1 MVQFKC
7 LQRSSMHVARRTAP
21 TRAPRAGRSERPR
34 AGPCCGL
41 PQEALPRPCAAA
53 AARGAGPGL
62 RAQRPVTAPAPS
74 GAVTAPPAASLAL
87 KMADGADRG
96 PAVGAAGGRAPAQA
110 PERAMWCDE
119 RFDFQATFLQCLA
132 KHVPNIYSAEMDPL
146 VEKQEE
152 MVQAAILYPLECYL
166 FGEDPDIFL
175 EKLQQSGTSQLCGK
189 VFKGGETT
197 YSCRDCAVDPTC
209 VLCIDC
215 FQNSIHKNHRYKMHS
230 STGGGFCDCGDTE
243 AWKAGPLCTKHEP
256 GASGSPKENSE
267 CQLNEEIMEHSR
279 RVFPSVIKYIVD
291 MLIWEEEK
299 ELPEELTISREKVDS
314 YYCVL
319 FNDEHH
325 SYDHVIYSLQR
336 ALGCELGE
344 AQLHTTAIDK
354 EGRRAVKAGH
364 YASCQEA
371 KEEIKRH
378 SENVSQ
384 RPLHVE
390 VLHADVMAHQKFA
403 LRLGSWLNKLMS
415 YSSDFRQIFCQIC
428 LKEEAGSEKPCF
440 ISKLMLWDARLHKGA
455 RKVLH
460 ELIFSSFFMEME
472 YKKLFAVEF
481 VKYYKAL
488 QKEYISD
495 DHDRVLSVTALSVQ
509 MFTVPT
515 LARHLIEEQN
525 VITTITET
533 LLEVLPEYL
542 DKNDKFNF
550 QGYSQDKLN
559 RVYSVIYDLRYI
571 LVSKPTVWT
580 DRLRERFLQGF
591 VSFLRI
597 LTCMQGMEEIKR
609 QIGQHIEV
617 DPDWEAA
624 IAIQMQLK
632 NILLMFQEWCA
643 CDEELLLRSYR
654 ECHKAV
660 MRCSTNGRSREKTVF
675 HLCGHTLESRP
686 YRVSADPVSIHL
698 PLSRTLAGLH
708 VRLSKTGAISRL
720 HEFVSPEEFQVE
732 LLVEYP
738 LRCLVLV
745 AQVAAEMWRRNGL
758 SLISQVFYY
767 QDVKCREE
775 MYDKDIIMLQ
785 IGASLMDPNQF
796 LLLILQRYELADAFK
811 KIKPTKDQDLIK
823 QYNVLIEEM
832 LQILIYVVG
841 ERYVPGISNV
851 TKEDVIMREII
862 HLLCIEPMAHSAITK
877 SLPEN
882 ENNETGL
889 ENVIDKVAT
898 FKKPGVSGHGV
909 YELKD
914 ECLKEFNMFF
924 YHYTKTQHSK
934 AEHTQKKR
942 RKQENRDEALP
953 PPPPPDFSPAFSN
966 VVRILSCD
974 VMMHILRTLLQRA
987 VELETHLWTEAM
999 IQMVLHLLSLGLLEE
1014 KQQLQKSPE
1023 EEVTFDFYHKA
1034 TRMGSSALNAVNVL
1048 MLLEKLKRVPQLEA
1062 QKDTVNWILQMFDMV
1077 KRLRE
1082 KSSLATVGATSG
1094 SEATKVDETQST
1106 QDKEKAERKRKAE
1119 AARLHRQKIMAQ
1131 MSALQR
1137 NFIETHKLLYEN
1149 TLEAQGKDDAI
1160 MEEESTSSAID
1171 YSRIALGP
1179 KRGPSVIEKEVL
1191 TCILC
1196 QEEQEVKLESAA
1208 MVLSACVQKSTALTQ
1223 NRSRI
1228 LELSGDT
1235 QDPLFMHPD
1244 LPCGTHTGSCGHVM
1258 HAACWQKYFE
1268 AMQLNFRQ
1276 RLHVEQIFD
1285 LENGEYLCPLCKS
1298 LCNTVI
1304 PIVPLQAQKI
1314 NSEDAEAVA
1323 QILSLARWLEIVMV
1337 RISGYSVKKAKGE
1350 KQSLPPF
1357 TNKGTGNS
1365 ALEFHSIL
1373 SFGVQSSAKYSSSI
1387 KEMLILFATTIYRV
1401 GLKVAPNEADSRI
1414 PMMTWSTCAF
1424 TIQCIENL
1432 LETEGKPLFGSLQNR
1447 QHSGLKALVQ
1457 FAAAQRTT
1465 SPQLLIQKHLIRL
1478 LGVLLPNFKGEDT
1491 PSLLEVDMFHVLV
1504 GAVLSFPSLYWEDAV
1519 DLQPSSVSSAYNH
1532 LYLFHLTTL
1541 AHIMQIVISS
1551 AAESPTAHSSDNSEE
1566 AQSAQSF
1573 CREVCQYTSGCFSQ
1587 DIPGW
1592 LVWDC
1597 VKKGIMPYLRSA
1609 ALFFHYLLGVS
1620 PPEELQQVSEEGQFK
1635 ALCSYL
1641 SLPTNLFLLFHE
1653 YWDTVNPLLQRWC
1666 ADPVVLSCLKG
1677 KSIAIRY
1684 PRKRNH
1690 LIELPEDYSCL
1701 LNQASQFRC
1710 PRSSDDEQKHPVL
1723 CLFCGAMLC
1732 SQNTCCQELVN
1743 GEELGACTSHALQ
1756 CGAGVCMFLKIR
1768 ECKVVLIEGKTRGC
1782 LYPAPYLDEYGETD
1796 PGLKRGNPLHL
1807 CQERY
1812 RKLHL
1817 LWQQHCIIEEIARS
1831 QETNQIFFGFNWQLL

>member
-1 MVQFKC
+1 MWC
-7 LQRSSMHVARRTAP
+7 ISMSKEYEVATVLLVA
-21 TRAPRAGRSERPR
+21 
-34 AGPCCGL
+34 
-41 PQEALPRPCAAA
+41 QEATMT
-53 AARGAGPGL
+53 
-62 RAQRPVTAPAPS
+62 V
-74 GAVTAPPAASLAL
+74 
-87 KMADGADRG
+87 K
-96 PAVGAAGGRAPAQA
+96 
-110 PERAMWCDE
+110 WCDE

-146 VEKQEE
+146 LEKQEE
-152 MVQAAILYPLECYL
+152 MVQAAIFYPLECYL
-166 FGEDPDIFL
+166 FGEDPDSFL
-175 EKLQQSGTSQLCGK
+175 EKLQQSGISQLCGK

-209 VLCIDC
+209 VLCMDC
-215 FQNSIHKNHRYKMHS
+215 FQNSIHRNHRYKMHS

-243 AWKAGPLCTKHEP
+243 AWKDGPVCTKHES

-267 CQLNEEIMEHSR
+267 CQLNEEVMEHSR

-299 ELPEELTISREKVDS
+299 ELPPELTISREKVDS

-415 YSSDFRQIFCQIC
+415 YSR
-428 LKEEAGSEKPCF
+428 
-440 ISKLMLWDARLHKGA
+440 A

-460 ELIFSSFFMEME
+460 ELIFSSFFMEMD
-472 YKKLFAVEF
+472 YKKHFAVEF
-481 VKYYKAL
+481 VKYYKTL

-509 MFTVPT
+509 IFTVPT

-559 RVYSVIYDLRYI
+559 RVYAVIYDLRYI
-571 LVSKPTVWT
+571 LISKPTVWT
-580 DRLRERFLQGF
+580 NRLRERFLEGF

-643 CDEELLLRSYR
+643 CD
-654 ECHKAV
+654 
-660 MRCSTNGRSREKTVF
+660 
-675 HLCGHTLESRP
+675 
-686 YRVSADPVSIHL
+686 
-698 PLSRTLAGLH
+698 
-708 VRLSKTGAISRL
+708 
-720 HEFVSPEEFQVE
+720 EEFQVE

-785 IGASLMDPNQF
+785 IGASLMDPNHF
-796 LLLILQRYELADAFK
+796 LLLLLQRYELADAFR
-811 KIKPTKDQDLIK
+811 KIKLTKDQDLIK
-823 QYNVLIEEM
+823 QCNVLIEEM
-832 LQILIYVVG
+832 LQIIIYVVG
-841 ERYVPGISNV
+841 ERYVPGVSNV

-953 PPPPPDFSPAFSN
+953 PPPPPEFCPAFSN
-966 VVRILSCD
+966 VVRILNCD
-974 VMMHILRTLLQRA
+974 VMMHILRTILQRA
-987 VELETHLWTEAM
+987 VELETHMWTEAM

-1062 QKDTVNWILQMFDMV
+1062 QKDTVIWILQMFDTV
-1077 KRLRE
+1077 KRMRE
-1082 KSSLATVGATSG
+1082 KSSLTTVVAPSG
-1094 SEATKVDETQST
+1094 SETVKGDETQST

-1149 TLEAQGKDDAI
+1149 TLEAQGKEDAI
-1160 MEEESTSSAID
+1160 MEEESMSSAID

-1179 KRGPSVIEKEVL
+1179 KRGPSIAEKEVL

-1235 QDPLFMHPD
+1235 VDPLFMHPD

-1314 NSEDAEAVA
+1314 N
-1323 QILSLARWLEIVMV
+1323 R
-1337 RISGYSVKKAKGE
+1337 
-1350 KQSLPPF
+1350 
-1357 TNKGTGNS
+1357 
-1365 ALEFHSIL
+1365 
-1373 SFGVQSSAKYSSSI
+1373 AKYSSSI

-1401 GLKVAPNEADSRI
+1401 GLKVAPNEADHRI

-1465 SPQLLIQKHLIRL
+1465 SPQILIQKHLIRL
-1478 LGVLLPNFKGEDT
+1478 LGVLLPNFKTEDT
-1491 PSLLEVDMFHVLV
+1491 PSLLEVDMFHILV
-1504 GAVLSFPSLYWEDAV
+1504 GVVLSFPSLYWEDAV
-1519 DLQPSSVSSAYNH
+1519 DLQPSSISSAYNH

-1541 AHIMQIVISS
+1541 AHITQIVISS
-1551 AAESPTAHSSDNSEE
+1551 ATETPTAQSYDNSEE
-1566 AQSAQSF
+1566 ACSAQSF
-1573 CREVCQYTSGCFSQ
+1573 CREVSQYTSGCFSQ

-1597 VKKGIMPYLRSA
+1597 VKKGIMPYLRCA

-1620 PPEELQQVSEEGQFK
+1620 PPEELQQGFEEGQFK

-1641 SLPTNLFLLFHE
+1641 SLPTNLFLLFQE
-1653 YWDTVNPLLQRWC
+1653 YWDTVNPLLQR
-1666 ADPVVLSCLKG
+1666 
-1677 KSIAIRY
+1677 
-1684 PRKRNH
+1684 
-1690 LIELPEDYSCL
+1690 
-1701 LNQASQFRC
+1701 
-1710 PRSSDDEQKHPVL
+1710 
-1723 CLFCGAMLC
+1723 
-1732 SQNTCCQELVN
+1732 
-1743 GEELGACTSHALQ
+1743 
-1756 CGAGVCMFLKIR
+1756 IR

-1796 PGLKRGNPLHL
+1796 PGLKFSDF
-1807 CQERY
+1807 
-1812 RKLHL
+1812 
-1817 LWQQHCIIEEIARS
+1817 EI
-1831 QETNQIFFGFNWQLL
+1831 G

>member
-1 MVQFKC
+1 
-7 LQRSSMHVARRTAP
+7 
-21 TRAPRAGRSERPR
+21 
-34 AGPCCGL
+34 
-41 PQEALPRPCAAA
+41 
-53 AARGAGPGL
+53 
-62 RAQRPVTAPAPS
+62 
-74 GAVTAPPAASLAL
+74 
-87 KMADGADRG
+87 MADGGGGGAG
-96 PAVGAAGGRAPAQA
+96 SGAAAGATGGIPVPPQ
-110 PERAMWCDE
+110 ERAMWWDE
-119 RFDFQATFLQCLA
+119 RVDFQAAFLQQLA
-132 KHVPNIYSAEMDPL
+132 KYVPNIYSAEMDPL
-146 VEKQEE
+146 LEKQEE
-152 MVQAAILYPLECYL
+152 MAQITIFDPLEWYL
-166 FGEDPDIFL
+166 FGEDPDVCL
-175 EKLQQSGTSQLCGK
+175 EKLRQCGASQLCGK

-197 YSCRDCAVDPTC
+197 YSCRDCAIDPTC
-209 VLCIDC
+209 VLCMDC
-215 FQNSIHKNHRYKMHS
+215 FQNSIHKNHRYKMHT

-243 AWKAGPLCTKHEP
+243 AWKTGPLCANHEP
-256 GASGSPKENSE
+256 GAESTTKANSE
-267 CQLNEEIMEHSR
+267 CQLNEELMAQAKKM
-279 RVFPSVIKYIVD
+279 FPSVLKYIVD
-291 MLIWEEEK
+291 MTIWEEEK
-299 ELPEELTISREKVDS
+299 ELPPVLMTSREKTDH

-354 EGRRAVKAGH
+354 EGRRAVKEGP
-364 YASCQEA
+364 YVSCQEA

-428 LKEEAGSEKPCF
+428 LKEEADSEKPCL
-440 ISKLMLWDARLHKGA
+440 ISMLMLWDAKLHKGA
-455 RKVLH
+455 RKILH

-472 YKKLFAVEF
+472 YKKLFAIEF
-481 VKYYKAL
+481 VKYYKLL

-495 DHDRVLSVTALSVQ
+495 DHDRSISVTALSVQ
-509 MFTVPT
+509 IFTVPT
-515 LARHLIEEQN
+515 LARHLIEEQT
-525 VITTITET
+525 VITIITET

-542 DKNDKFNF
+542 DKNEKFNF
-550 QGYSQDKLN
+550 QGYSQDKLG
-559 RVYSVIYDLRYI
+559 RVYAVICDLKYI
-571 LVSKPTVWT
+571 LITKPTVWT
-580 DRLRERFLQGF
+580 DRLRVRFLEGF
-591 VSFLRI
+591 RSFLRI
-597 LTCMQGMEEIKR
+597 LTCMQGMEEIQR

-643 CDEELLLRSYR
+643 CDEDLLLEAYK
-654 ECHKAV
+654 ECHNAV
-660 MRCSTNGRSREKTVF
+660 MRCSTSSRSREKTVLQ
-675 HLCGHTLESRP
+675 LCGHTLESKR
-686 YRVSADPVSIHL
+686 YRVSVDPVSIHL

-708 VRLSKTGAISRL
+708 VRLSKTEAISRL
-720 HEFVSPEEFQVE
+720 QEFVPSEQFQVE

-775 MYDKDIIMLQ
+775 MYDKDILMLQ
-785 IGASLMDPNQF
+785 IGASLMDPNLF
-796 LLLILQRYELADAFK
+796 LLLILQRYELVSAFK
-811 KIKPTKDQDLIK
+811 KIMPTKDQDLTK
-823 QYNVLIEEM
+823 QCNILIEEM
-832 LQILIYVVG
+832 LQVLIYVVG
-841 ERYVPGISNV
+841 ERYVPGVSSV
-851 TKEDVIMREII
+851 TKEEITMREII
-862 HLLCIEPMAHSAITK
+862 HLLCIEPMAHSAIAK

-889 ENVIDKVAT
+889 EKVINKVAI

-914 ECLKEFNMFF
+914 ECMKEFNMFF

-953 PPPPPDFSPAFSN
+953 PPPPPEFSPAFSN
-966 VVRILSCD
+966 VVKILNCD
-974 VMMHILRTLLQRA
+974 IMMYILRTILQRA
-987 VELETHLWTEAM
+987 VQLETHLWTEAM

-1014 KQQLQKSPE
+1014 KQQLEKAPE

-1034 TRMGSSALNAVNVL
+1034 SRMGSSALNALNIL
-1048 MLLEKLKRVPQLEA
+1048 MLLEKLKSVPQLEA
-1062 QKDTVNWILQMFDMV
+1062 QKDMINWILQMFDTV

-1082 KSSLATVGATSG
+1082 KSSLATAATTSG
-1094 SEATKVDETQST
+1094 SETTKGNETQST

-1149 TLEAQGKDDAI
+1149 TQETQGREDSV
-1160 MEEESTSSAID
+1160 MEEESIPLAIESS
-1171 YSRIALGP
+1171 RVALGP
-1179 KRGPSVIEKEVL
+1179 KRGPSVTEKEVL

-1196 QEEQEVKLESAA
+1196 QEEQEVRLESAV

-1223 NRSRI
+1223 HRGKT

-1235 QDPLFMHPD
+1235 LDPLFMDPD
-1244 LPCGTHTGSCGHVM
+1244 LSCGTHTGSCGHVM

-1268 AMQLNFRQ
+1268 AMQLNSRQ

-1304 PIVPLQAQKI
+1304 PIIPLQTQKI

-1323 QILSLARWLEIVMV
+1323 QVLSLARWLEIVMA
-1337 RISGYSVKKAKGE
+1337 RILGYSLKNTKGE
-1350 KQSLPPF
+1350 KQNTPSLISKGMGDF
-1357 TNKGTGNS
+1357 TS
-1365 ALEFHSIL
+1365 EFHSIL
-1373 SFGVQSSAKYSSSI
+1373 SFGVQPSAKYSNSI
-1387 KEMLILFATTIYRV
+1387 KEMLVFFATTVYRV
-1401 GLKVAPNEADSRI
+1401 GLKIAPNEADPRI
-1414 PMMTWSTCAF
+1414 PLMTWSTCAF

-1432 LETEGKPLFGSLQNR
+1432 LEDEGKPLFGSLQNR

-1457 FAAAQRTT
+1457 FAVAQRTT
-1465 SPQLLIQKHLIRL
+1465 SPQSLIQKHLIRL
-1478 LGVLLPNFKGEDT
+1478 LAVLLPNLKMEDT
-1491 PSLLEVDMFHVLV
+1491 PSILDVDMFHILV
-1504 GAVLSFPSLYWEDAV
+1504 GAVLSFPSLYWEDTV

-1532 LYLFHLTTL
+1532 LYLFHLITM
-1541 AHIMQIVISS
+1541 AHITQILLTS
-1551 AAESPTAHSSDNSEE
+1551 ATESPTAQSQDNSEE
-1566 AQSAQSF
+1566 THTAESF
-1573 CREVCQYTSGCFSQ
+1573 CREVCQYTSGCFSH
-1587 DIPGW
+1587 DVPGW
-1592 LVWDC
+1592 HLWDC
-1597 VKKGIMPYLRSA
+1597 VKKGITPYLRCA
-1609 ALFFHYLLGVS
+1609 ALFFHFMLRVS
-1620 PPEELQQVSEEGQFK
+1620 PPEDLLLVSEEGEFK

-1641 SLPTNLFLLFHE
+1641 SLPTNLFLLFEE
-1653 YWDTVNPLLQRWC
+1653 YWGTVSPLLQRWC
-1666 ADPVVLSCLKG
+1666 ADPAVLSFLKG
-1677 KSIAIRY
+1677 KNISVRY
-1684 PRKRNH
+1684 PRKRNN

-1710 PRSSDDEQKHPVL
+1710 PRSFDDERKHPML
-1723 CLFCGAMLC
+1723 CLFCGTMLC

-1743 GEELGACTSHALQ
+1743 GEELGACTSHALH

-1807 CQERY
+1807 CHERY

>member
-1 MVQFKC
+1 
-7 LQRSSMHVARRTAP
+7 
-21 TRAPRAGRSERPR
+21 
-34 AGPCCGL
+34 
-41 PQEALPRPCAAA
+41 
-53 AARGAGPGL
+53 
-62 RAQRPVTAPAPS
+62 
-74 GAVTAPPAASLAL
+74 
-87 KMADGADRG
+87 MADRADRG
-96 PAVGAAGGRAPAQA
+96 PGVGAAGAASGRVPAQ
-110 PERAMWCDE
+110 PQERAMWCDE
-119 RFDFQATFLQCLA
+119 RFNFQATFLQCLA

-146 VEKQEE
+146 LEKQEE

-209 VLCIDC
+209 VLCMDC

-256 GASGSPKENSE
+256 GASGSAKENSE

-299 ELPEELTISREKVDS
+299 ELPPELTIREKVDS

-415 YSSDFRQIFCQIC
+415 YSSDFRQIFCQVC

-440 ISKLMLWDARLHKGA
+440 ISRLMLWDAKLHKGA

-559 RVYSVIYDLRYI
+559 RVYAVIFDLRYV
-571 LVSKPTVWT
+571 LVSKPTLWT
-580 DRLRERFLQGF
+580 DRLRERFLEGF

-643 CDEELLLRSYR
+643 CDEELLLKAYS

-708 VRLSKTGAISRL
+708 VRLSKTGTISRL
-720 HEFVSPEEFQVE
+720 HEFVSPEELQVE

-758 SLISQVFYY
+758 SLISQIFYY

-785 IGASLMDPNQF
+785 VGASLMDPNQF

-811 KIKPTKDQDLIK
+811 KMKPTKDQDLIK

-832 LQILIYVVG
+832 LQIIIYVVG
-841 ERYVPGISNV
+841 ERYVPGVSNV

-889 ENVIDKVAT
+889 ESVIDKVAT

-953 PPPPPDFSPAFSN
+953 PPPPPEFSPAFSN
-966 VVRILSCD
+966 VVRILNCD
-974 VMMHILRTLLQRA
+974 VMMHILRTVLQRA

-1034 TRMGSSALNAVNVL
+1034 TRMGSSALNAVSVL

-1062 QKDTVNWILQMFDMV
+1062 QKDTVNWILQMFDTV

-1082 KSSLATVGATSG
+1082 KCSLTTITAPSS
-1094 SEATKVDETQST
+1094 SEATKGDETQST

-1149 TLEAQGKDDAI
+1149 TLEAQGKEDAI
-1160 MEEESTSSAID
+1160 MEEESMSSAID
-1171 YSRIALGP
+1171 YSKIALGP
-1179 KRGPSVIEKEVL
+1179 KRGPSVAEKEVL

-1228 LELSGDT
+1228 LELSGDML
-1235 QDPLFMHPD
+1235 DPLFMHPD

-1304 PIVPLQAQKI
+1304 PIVPLQTQKI

-1323 QILSLARWLEIVMV
+1323 QILSLARWLEIIIV
-1337 RISGYSVKKAKGE
+1337 RISGYSVKNAKGE
-1350 KQSLPPF
+1350 KQNLPAF
-1357 TNKGTGNS
+1357 ANKGMGNS

-1373 SFGVQSSAKYSSSI
+1373 SFGVQSSVKYSSSI
-1387 KEMLILFATTIYRV
+1387 KEMLILFATTIFRV
-1401 GLKVAPNEADSRI
+1401 GLKVAPNEADYRI

-1465 SPQLLIQKHLIRL
+1465 SPQILIQKHLISL
-1478 LGVLLPNFKGEDT
+1478 LGVLLPNLKVEGI
-1491 PSLLEVDMFHVLV
+1491 PSLLEVDMFHILV
-1504 GAVLSFPSLYWEDAV
+1504 GVVLSFPSLYWEDAV

-1541 AHIMQIVISS
+1541 AHITQIVISS
-1551 AAESPTAHSSDNSEE
+1551 ATGRESPTARSSDNSEE
-1566 AQSAQSF
+1566 ARSAGSF
-1573 CREVCQYTSGCFSQ
+1573 CREVCRYTSGCFSQ

-1597 VKKGIMPYLRSA
+1597 VKKGIMPYLRCA

-1620 PPEELQQVSEEGQFK
+1620 PPEELLQVSEEGQFK

-1641 SLPTNLFLLFHE
+1641 SLPTNLFLLFEE

-1684 PRKRNH
+1684 PRKRNS

-1807 CQERY
+1807 CRERY

>member
-1 MVQFKC
+1 
-7 LQRSSMHVARRTAP
+7 
-21 TRAPRAGRSERPR
+21 
-34 AGPCCGL
+34 
-41 PQEALPRPCAAA
+41 
-53 AARGAGPGL
+53 
-62 RAQRPVTAPAPS
+62 
-74 GAVTAPPAASLAL
+74 
-87 KMADGADRG
+87 MADGADRG
-96 PAVGAAGGRAPAQA
+96 PAAGGRAPAQA
-110 PERAMWCDE
+110 PERTMWCDE
-119 RFDFQATFLQCLA
+119 RFDFQAAFLQCLA

-256 GASGSPKENSE
+256 GASSSPKENSE

-299 ELPEELTISREKVDS
+299 ELPVELTISREKVDS

-580 DRLRERFLQGF
+580 DRLRERFLEGF

-660 MRCSTNGRSREKTVF
+660 MKCSTNGRSREKTVF

-796 LLLILQRYELADAFK
+796 LLLILQRYELVDAFK
-811 KIKPTKDQDLIK
+811 KMKPTKDQDLIK

-909 YELKD
+909 YELKG

-966 VVRILSCD
+966 VVKILNCD

-1048 MLLEKLKRVPQLEA
+1048 MLLEKLKSVPQLEA

-1094 SEATKVDETQST
+1094 SEATKGDEST

-1160 MEEESTSSAID
+1160 MEEESTSSAVD

-1179 KRGPSVIEKEVL
+1179 RRGPSVTEKEVL

-1235 QDPLFMHPD
+1235 LDPLFMHPD

-1268 AMQLNFRQ
+1268 AIQLNFRQ

-1323 QILSLARWLEIVMV
+1323 QILSLARWLEIVTV
-1337 RISGYSVKKAKGE
+1337 RISGYSVKNTKGE

-1357 TNKGTGNS
+1357 TNKGMGNS
-1365 ALEFHSIL
+1365 TLEFHSIL

-1387 KEMLILFATTIYRV
+1387 REMLILFATTIYRV

-1457 FAAAQRTT
+1457 FAAAQRST

-1491 PSLLEVDMFHVLV
+1491 PSLLEVDMFHILV

-1551 AAESPTAHSSDNSEE
+1551 AAESPTVHSSDNSEE
-1566 AQSAQSF
+1566 AQSAQLF

-1597 VKKGIMPYLRSA
+1597 VKKGIMPYLRCA

-1620 PPEELQQVSEEGQFK
+1620 PPEELLQVSEEGQFK

-1653 YWDTVNPLLQRWC
+1653 YRDTVNPLLQRWC

-1701 LNQASQFRC
+1701 LNQASHFRC

-1732 SQNTCCQELVN
+1732 SQNTCCQEMVN

-1817 LWQQHCIIEEIARS
+1817 LWQQHCIVEEIARS

>member
-1 MVQFKC
+1 
-7 LQRSSMHVARRTAP
+7 
-21 TRAPRAGRSERPR
+21 
-34 AGPCCGL
+34 
-41 PQEALPRPCAAA
+41 
-53 AARGAGPGL
+53 
-62 RAQRPVTAPAPS
+62 
-74 GAVTAPPAASLAL
+74 
-87 KMADGADRG
+87 MADGADRG
-96 PAVGAAGGRAPAQA
+96 PAAGGRAPAQA

-119 RFDFQATFLQCLA
+119 RFDFQAAFLQCLA

-256 GASGSPKENSE
+256 GASSSPKENSE

-299 ELPEELTISREKVDS
+299 ELPVELTISREKVDS

-580 DRLRERFLQGF
+580 DRLRERFLEGF

-796 LLLILQRYELADAFK
+796 LLLILQRYELVDAFK
-811 KIKPTKDQDLIK
+811 KMKPTKDQDLIK

-862 HLLCIEPMAHSAITK
+862 HLLCIEPMAHSVITK

-909 YELKD
+909 YELKG

-966 VVRILSCD
+966 VVKILNCD

-1048 MLLEKLKRVPQLEA
+1048 MLLEKLKSVPQLEA

-1094 SEATKVDETQST
+1094 SEATKGDEST

-1160 MEEESTSSAID
+1160 MEEESTSSAVD

-1179 KRGPSVIEKEVL
+1179 RRGPSVTEKEVL

-1235 QDPLFMHPD
+1235 LDPLFMHPD

-1268 AMQLNFRQ
+1268 AIQLNFRQ

-1323 QILSLARWLEIVMV
+1323 QILSLARWLEIVTV
-1337 RISGYSVKKAKGE
+1337 RISGYSVKNTKGE

-1357 TNKGTGNS
+1357 TNKGMGNS
-1365 ALEFHSIL
+1365 TLEFHSIL

-1387 KEMLILFATTIYRV
+1387 REMLILFATTIYRV

-1457 FAAAQRTT
+1457 FAAAQRST

-1491 PSLLEVDMFHVLV
+1491 PSLLEVDMFHILV

-1551 AAESPTAHSSDNSEE
+1551 AAESPTVHSSDNSEE
-1566 AQSAQSF
+1566 AQSAQLF

-1597 VKKGIMPYLRSA
+1597 VKKGIMPYLRCA

-1620 PPEELQQVSEEGQFK
+1620 PPEELLQVSEEGQFK

-1653 YWDTVNPLLQRWC
+1653 YRDTVNPLLQRWC

-1701 LNQASQFRC
+1701 LNQASHFRC

-1732 SQNTCCQELVN
+1732 SQNTCCQEMVN

-1817 LWQQHCIIEEIARS
+1817 LWQQHCIVEEIARS

>member
-1 MVQFKC
+1 M
-7 LQRSSMHVARRTAP
+7 
-21 TRAPRAGRSERPR
+21 
-34 AGPCCGL
+34 
-41 PQEALPRPCAAA
+41 
-53 AARGAGPGL
+53 
-62 RAQRPVTAPAPS
+62 
-74 GAVTAPPAASLAL
+74 
-87 KMADGADRG
+87 ADRG
-96 PAVGAAGGRAPAQA
+96 TEGPGAGAAGGWVPVQSQ
-110 PERAMWCDE
+110 ERAMWCDE
-119 RFDFQATFLQCLA
+119 RFNFQATFLQCLA

-166 FGEDPDIFL
+166 FGEDPDVFL

-209 VLCIDC
+209 VLCMDC

-256 GASGSPKENSE
+256 GASGSAKENSG
-267 CQLNEEIMEHSR
+267 CQLKEEIMEHSR

-291 MLIWEEEK
+291 MLVWEEEK
-299 ELPEELTISREKVDS
+299 ELPPELVISREKVDS

-364 YASCQEA
+364 YASCQEV

-440 ISKLMLWDARLHKGA
+440 ISKLMLWDAKLHKGA

-559 RVYSVIYDLRYI
+559 RVYAVIYDLRYV
-571 LVSKPTVWT
+571 LVSKPTLWT
-580 DRLRERFLQGF
+580 DRLRVRFLEGF

-643 CDEELLLRSYR
+643 CDEELLLKAYS

-660 MRCSTNGRSREKTVF
+660 IRCSTNGRSREKTVF

-708 VRLSKTGAISRL
+708 VRLSKTGTISRL

-745 AQVAAEMWRRNGL
+745 AQVVAEMWRRNGL

-796 LLLILQRYELADAFK
+796 LLLILQRYELAEAFK
-811 KIKPTKDQDLIK
+811 KLKPTKDQDLIK

-841 ERYVPGISNV
+841 ERYVPGVSNV

-882 ENNETGL
+882 ENYETGL

-966 VVRILSCD
+966 VVRILNCD
-974 VMMHILRTLLQRA
+974 VMMHILRTILQRA

-1034 TRMGSSALNAVNVL
+1034 TRMGSSALNAVSVL
-1048 MLLEKLKRVPQLEA
+1048 TLLEKLKRVPQLEA
-1062 QKDTVNWILQMFDMV
+1062 QKDTVSWILQMFDTV

-1082 KSSLATVGATSG
+1082 KSSLTTVAATSG
-1094 SEATKVDETQST
+1094 SEATKVDEST

-1149 TLEAQGKDDAI
+1149 TLEAQGKEDAV
-1160 MEEESTSSAID
+1160 MEEESISSAID
-1171 YSRIALGP
+1171 YSRISLGP
-1179 KRGPSVIEKEVL
+1179 KRGPSVAEKEVL

-1228 LELSGDT
+1228 LEHSGDT
-1235 QDPLFMHPD
+1235 LDPLFMHPD
-1244 LPCGTHTGSCGHVM
+1244 LPCGTHAGSCGHVM

-1323 QILSLARWLEIVMV
+1323 QILSLARWLEIIIA
-1337 RISGYSVKKAKGE
+1337 RISGYSVKNAKGE
-1350 KQSLPPF
+1350 KQNLPAF
-1357 TNKGTGNS
+1357 TNKGMGNS
-1365 ALEFHSIL
+1365 ALEFNSIL
-1373 SFGVQSSAKYSSSI
+1373 SFGVQSSAKYSNSI
-1387 KEMLILFATTIYRV
+1387 KEMLILFATTVYRV
-1401 GLKVAPNEADSRI
+1401 GLKVAPNEADYRI

-1424 TIQCIENL
+1424 TVQCIENL
-1432 LETEGKPLFGSLQNR
+1432 LEAEGKPLFGSLQNR

-1465 SPQLLIQKHLIRL
+1465 SPQVLIQQHLIRL
-1478 LGVLLPNFKGEDT
+1478 LGVLLPNFKVEDT
-1491 PSLLEVDMFHVLV
+1491 PSLLEVDMFHILV
-1504 GAVLSFPSLYWEDAV
+1504 GVVLSFPSLYWEDAV
-1519 DLQPSSVSSAYNH
+1519 DLQPSSISSAYNH

-1541 AHIMQIVISS
+1541 AHITQIVVSS
-1551 AAESPTAHSSDNSEE
+1551 ATESPSAQSYENSEE
-1566 AQSAQSF
+1566 AHSAQAF

-1597 VKKGIMPYLRSA
+1597 VKKGIMPYLRCA
-1609 ALFFHYLLGVS
+1609 ALFFHYMLGVS
-1620 PPEELQQVSEEGQFK
+1620 PPEDLLQVSEEGQFK

-1641 SLPTNLFLLFHE
+1641 SLPTNLFLLFQE
-1653 YWDTVNPLLQRWC
+1653 YRDTVNPLLQRWC
-1666 ADPVVLSCLKG
+1666 ADPMVLSCLKG
-1677 KSIAIRY
+1677 KSIAVRY
-1684 PRKRNH
+1684 PRKRNS

-1807 CQERY
+1807 CRERY

>member
-1 MVQFKC
+1 M
-7 LQRSSMHVARRTAP
+7 
-21 TRAPRAGRSERPR
+21 
-34 AGPCCGL
+34 
-41 PQEALPRPCAAA
+41 
-53 AARGAGPGL
+53 
-62 RAQRPVTAPAPS
+62 
-74 GAVTAPPAASLAL
+74 
-87 KMADGADRG
+87 
-96 PAVGAAGGRAPAQA
+96 
-110 PERAMWCDE
+110 
-119 RFDFQATFLQCLA
+119 FLECLA

-146 VEKQEE
+146 LEKQEE

-256 GASGSPKENSE
+256 GAS
-267 CQLNEEIMEHSR
+267 EIMEHSR

-299 ELPEELTISREKVDS
+299 ELPLEEKVDS

-415 YSSDFRQIFCQIC
+415 YSSDFRQIFCQVC

-440 ISKLMLWDARLHKGA
+440 ISKLMLWDAKLHKGA

-559 RVYSVIYDLRYI
+559 RVYAVIYDLRYV

-580 DRLRERFLQGF
+580 DRLRERFLEGF

-708 VRLSKTGAISRL
+708 VRLSKTG
-720 HEFVSPEEFQVE
+720 EEFQVE

-811 KIKPTKDQDLIK
+811 KIKPTKDQ

-934 AEHTQKKR
+934 VSSVRFTLK
-942 RKQENRDEALP
+942 ALP

-966 VVRILSCD
+966 VVRILNCD

-999 IQMVLHLLSLGLLEE
+999 IQMVWLALALFYFSLCKG
-1014 KQQLQKSPE
+1014 
-1023 EEVTFDFYHKA
+1023 
-1034 TRMGSSALNAVNVL
+1034 MGSSALNAVNVL

-1062 QKDTVNWILQMFDMV
+1062 QKDTVNWILQ
-1077 KRLRE
+1077 LPE
-1082 KSSLATVGATSG
+1082 ISLFSYC
-1094 SEATKVDETQST
+1094 KTQST

-1137 NFIETHKLLYEN
+1137 NFIETHKLLIQMVILY
-1149 TLEAQGKDDAI
+1149 LCHFWSYSI
-1160 MEEESTSSAID
+1160 SSAVD
-1171 YSRIALGP
+1171 YSRIVLGP

-1223 NRSRI
+1223 DRSRI
-1228 LELSGDT
+1228 LELSG
-1235 QDPLFMHPD
+1235 DPLFMHPD

-1304 PIVPLQAQKI
+1304 PIIPLQAQKI
-1314 NSEDAEAVA
+1314 NSF
-1323 QILSLARWLEIVMV
+1323 Q
-1337 RISGYSVKKAKGE
+1337 
-1350 KQSLPPF
+1350 QQ
-1357 TNKGTGNS
+1357 GNRE
-1365 ALEFHSIL
+1365 LT
-1373 SFGVQSSAKYSSSI
+1373 KYSSSI

-1424 TIQCIENL
+1424 TIQCI
-1432 LETEGKPLFGSLQNR
+1432 GK
-1447 QHSGLKALVQ
+1447 
-1457 FAAAQRTT
+1457 
-1465 SPQLLIQKHLIRL
+1465 
-1478 LGVLLPNFKGEDT
+1478 
-1491 PSLLEVDMFHVLV
+1491 V

-1541 AHIMQIVISS
+1541 AHIVQIVISS
-1551 AAESPTAHSSDNSEE
+1551 ATGRCVFMLQFLNIL
-1566 AQSAQSF
+1566 AQF
-1573 CREVCQYTSGCFSQ
+1573 LKNNVLTPL

-1597 VKKGIMPYLRSA
+1597 VKTGIMPYLRCA

-1620 PPEELQQVSEEGQFK
+1620 PPEELLQVSEEGQFK

-1653 YWDTVNPLLQRWC
+1653 YWDTLFILLI
-1666 ADPVVLSCLKG
+1666 ALIFIILIIVLFHLP
-1677 KSIAIRY
+1677 RY
-1684 PRKRNH
+1684 PRKRNR
-1690 LIELPEDYSCL
+1690 LIDLPEDYSCL
-1701 LNQASQFRC
+1701 LNQASQFKC

-1756 CGAGVCMFLKIR
+1756 CGAGVCVFLKIR

-1807 CQERY
+1807 CWERY

>member
-1 MVQFKC
+1 MLFSLC
-7 LQRSSMHVARRTAP
+7 LFLHLYFSIGVLLLQ
-21 TRAPRAGRSERPR
+21 
-34 AGPCCGL
+34 
-41 PQEALPRPCAAA
+41 
-53 AARGAGPGL
+53 
-62 RAQRPVTAPAPS
+62 
-74 GAVTAPPAASLAL
+74 
-87 KMADGADRG
+87 
-96 PAVGAAGGRAPAQA
+96 
-110 PERAMWCDE
+110 WCDE
-119 RFDFQATFLQCLA
+119 RLNFQATFLQCLA

-146 VEKQEE
+146 LEKQEE

-166 FGEDPDIFL
+166 FGEDPGIFL

-189 VFKGGETT
+189 VFKGGEAT

-209 VLCIDC
+209 VLCMDC

-256 GASGSPKENSE
+256 GAS
-267 CQLNEEIMEHSR
+267 EIMENSR

-299 ELPEELTISREKVDS
+299 ELPPELTTREKIDS

-336 ALGCELGE
+336 ALGCERSE

-371 KEEIKRH
+371 KQKIKRH
-378 SENVSQ
+378 SENISQ

-390 VLHADVMAHQKFA
+390 VLHADVTAHQKFA

-428 LKEEAGSEKPCF
+428 LREEAGSEKPCF
-440 ISKLMLWDARLHKGA
+440 ISKLMLWDAKLHKGA

-488 QKEYISD
+488 QKEYIND

-515 LARHLIEEQN
+515 LARHLIEEQS
-525 VITTITET
+525 VITTIAET

-542 DKNDKFNF
+542 DKNGKFNF
-550 QGYSQDKLN
+550 QDYSQDKMN
-559 RVYSVIYDLRYI
+559 RVYAIIYDLRYV
-571 LVSKPTVWT
+571 LVSKPTLWT
-580 DRLRERFLQGF
+580 DRLRERFLDGF

-597 LTCMQGMEEIKR
+597 LACMQGMEEIKR
-609 QIGQHIEV
+609 EIGQHVEV

-643 CDEELLLRSYR
+643 CDEELLLRAYK

-720 HEFVSPEEFQVE
+720 HEFVSP
-732 LLVEYP
+732 LLVDYP
-738 LRCLVLV
+738 LRCLVLI

-796 LLLILQRYELADAFK
+796 LLLVLQRYELADAFK
-811 KIKPTKDQDLIK
+811 KIKPTKNQDLIK
-823 QYNVLIEEM
+823 QCNVLIEEM

-841 ERYVPGISNV
+841 ERYVPGVSNV
-851 TKEDVIMREII
+851 TKEDLIMREII

-889 ENVIDKVAT
+889 ESVIDKVAT

-934 AEHTQKKR
+934 VSTVRFTLK
-942 RKQENRDEALP
+942 ALP

-966 VVRILSCD
+966 VVRILNCD
-974 VMMHILRTLLQRA
+974 VMMHILRTILQRA
-987 VELETHLWTEAM
+987 VELEIHLWTEAM
-999 IQMVLHLLSLGLLEE
+999 IQMVWLTLCCQLKNLMPVVRMHEGGQNALIFWCSLL
-1014 KQQLQKSPE
+1014 P
-1023 EEVTFDFYHKA
+1023 DFFVVFYCK
-1034 TRMGSSALNAVNVL
+1034 
-1048 MLLEKLKRVPQLEA
+1048 
-1062 QKDTVNWILQMFDMV
+1062 
-1077 KRLRE
+1077 
-1082 KSSLATVGATSG
+1082 
-1094 SEATKVDETQST
+1094 TQSS

-1131 MSALQR
+1131 MSALQK

-1149 TLEAQGKDDAI
+1149 TLEAQGKEDAI
-1160 MEEESTSSAID
+1160 MEEESMSSAID

-1179 KRGPSVIEKEVL
+1179 KRGPSVAEKEVL

-1228 LELSGDT
+1228 IELSG
-1235 QDPLFMHPD
+1235 DPLFMHPD

-1304 PIVPLQAQKI
+1304 PIVPLQPPTNTQSTENQHI
-1314 NSEDAEAVA
+1314 PCTVTMQDSSFS
-1323 QILSLARWLEIVMV
+1323 SLASATFNPH
-1337 RISGYSVKKAKGE
+1337 ISV
-1350 KQSLPPF
+1350 
-1357 TNKGTGNS
+1357 
-1365 ALEFHSIL
+1365 
-1373 SFGVQSSAKYSSSI
+1373 KYSSSI

-1401 GLKVAPNEADSRI
+1401 GLKVAPNEADHRI

-1424 TIQCIENL
+1424 TIQCIEKNTYQMHNCYL
-1432 LETEGKPLFGSLQNR
+1432 YF
-1447 QHSGLKALVQ
+1447 V
-1457 FAAAQRTT
+1457 
-1465 SPQLLIQKHLIRL
+1465 
-1478 LGVLLPNFKGEDT
+1478 VLLPNFKAEDT

-1504 GAVLSFPSLYWEDAV
+1504 GVVLSFPSLYWEDAV
-1519 DLQPSSVSSAYNH
+1519 DLQPSSISSAYNH

-1541 AHIMQIVISS
+1541 AHITQIVISS
-1551 AAESPTAHSSDNSEE
+1551 ATGRGVEVMTAPLL
-1566 AQSAQSF
+1566 AVFKA
-1573 CREVCQYTSGCFSQ
+1573 GL
-1587 DIPGW
+1587 DIDVPGW

-1620 PPEELQQVSEEGQFK
+1620 PPEELLQVSEEGQFK

-1641 SLPTNLFLLFHE
+1641 SLPTNLFLLCQE
-1653 YWDTVNPLLQRWC
+1653 YWDTVNPLLQR
-1666 ADPVVLSCLKG
+1666 
-1677 KSIAIRY
+1677 Y
-1684 PRKRNH
+1684 PRKRNS

-1710 PRSSDDEQKHPVL
+1710 PRSYDDEQKHPVL

-1732 SQNTCCQELVN
+1732 SQNTCCQELVD

-1807 CQERY
+1807 CWERY

>member
-1 MVQFKC
+1 
-7 LQRSSMHVARRTAP
+7 MHFSWCTELHIV
-21 TRAPRAGRSERPR
+21 EM
-34 AGPCCGL
+34 
-41 PQEALPRPCAAA
+41 END
-53 AARGAGPGL
+53 PGF
-62 RAQRPVTAPAPS
+62 RV
-74 GAVTAPPAASLAL
+74 
-87 KMADGADRG
+87 
-96 PAVGAAGGRAPAQA
+96 
-110 PERAMWCDE
+110 
-119 RFDFQATFLQCLA
+119 DFQAAFLQQLA
-132 KHVPNIYSAEMDPL
+132 MYVPNIYSAEMDPL
-146 VEKQEE
+146 LEKQEE
-152 MVQAAILYPLECYL
+152 MAQKQIFDPLEWYL
-166 FGEDPDIFL
+166 FREDPDVCL
-175 EKLQQSGTSQLCGK
+175 EKLRKCGVSQLCGK
-189 VFKGGETT
+189 VFKSGETT
-197 YSCRDCAVDPTC
+197 YSCRDCAIDPTC
-209 VLCIDC
+209 VLCMDC
-215 FQNSIHKNHRYKMHS
+215 FQNSIHKNHRYKMHT

-243 AWKAGPLCTKHEP
+243 AWKTGPLCTNHDP
-256 GASGSPKENSE
+256 GANSE
-267 CQLNEEIMEHSR
+267 CQLNEELMAQAKKM
-279 RVFPSVIKYIVD
+279 FPSVLKYIVD
-291 MLIWEEEK
+291 MTIWEEEK
-299 ELPEELTISREKVDS
+299 ELPPVLMTREKTDH

-354 EGRRAVKAGH
+354 EGRRAVKEGS
-364 YASCQEA
+364 YVSCQEA

-428 LKEEAGSEKPCF
+428 LKEEADSEKPCL
-440 ISKLMLWDARLHKGA
+440 ISMLMLWDAKFHKGA
-455 RKVLH
+455 RKILH

-472 YKKLFAVEF
+472 YKKLFAIEF
-481 VKYYKAL
+481 VKYYKTL

-495 DHDRVLSVTALSVQ
+495 DHERSISVTALSVQ

-525 VITTITET
+525 VITVITET

-550 QGYSQDKLN
+550 QGYSQDKLS
-559 RVYSVIYDLRYI
+559 RVYAVIYDLKYI
-571 LVSKPTVWT
+571 LITKPTVWT
-580 DRLRERFLQGF
+580 DRLRVQFLEGF
-591 VSFLRI
+591 RSFLRI
-597 LTCMQGMEEIKR
+597 LTCMQGMEEIQR

-624 IAIQMQLK
+624 ITIQMQLK

-643 CDEELLLRSYR
+643 CDEDLLLEAYK
-654 ECHKAV
+654 ECHTAV
-660 MRCSTNGRSREKTVF
+660 MRCSTSSHSREKTVLQ
-675 HLCGHTLESRP
+675 LCGHTLESKR
-686 YRVSADPVSIHL
+686 YRVSVDPVSIHL
-698 PLSRTLAGLH
+698 PLSRMLAGLH

-720 HEFVSPEEFQVE
+720 QEFEQFQVE

-785 IGASLMDPNQF
+785 IGASFMDPNLF
-796 LLLILQRYELADAFK
+796 LLLILQRYELVNAFK
-811 KIKPTKDQDLIK
+811 KIMPTKDQDLTK
-823 QYNVLIEEM
+823 QCNILIEEM
-832 LQILIYVVG
+832 LQVLIYVVG
-841 ERYVPGISNV
+841 ERYVPGVSSV
-851 TKEDVIMREII
+851 TKEEITMREII
-862 HLLCIEPMAHSAITK
+862 HLLCIDPMAHSAIAK

-889 ENVIDKVAT
+889 EKVINKVAV

-914 ECLKEFNMFF
+914 ECMKEFNMFF

-934 AEHTQKKR
+934 AEHRQKKR

-953 PPPPPDFSPAFSN
+953 PPSPPEFSPAFSN
-966 VVRILSCD
+966 VVKVLNCD
-974 VMMHILRTLLQRA
+974 IMMYILRTILQRA
-987 VELETHLWTEAM
+987 VQLETHLWTEAM

-1014 KQQLQKSPE
+1014 KQQLEKAPE

-1034 TRMGSSALNAVNVL
+1034 SRMGSSALNALNIL
-1048 MLLEKLKRVPQLEA
+1048 MLLEKLKSVPQLEA
-1062 QKDTVNWILQMFDMV
+1062 QKDMINWILQMFDTV

-1082 KSSLATVGATSG
+1082 KSSLTP
-1094 SEATKVDETQST
+1094 ST

-1137 NFIETHKLLYEN
+1137 NFIETHKLLYEH
-1149 TLEAQGKDDAI
+1149 TQETQGREDSV
-1160 MEEESTSSAID
+1160 MEEESIPLAID
-1171 YSRIALGP
+1171 SSRIALGP
-1179 KRGPSVIEKEVL
+1179 KRGPSITEKEVL

-1196 QEEQEVKLESAA
+1196 QEEQEVRQESAA

-1223 NRSRI
+1223 HRGKT

-1235 QDPLFMHPD
+1235 LDPLFMDPD
-1244 LPCGTHTGSCGHVM
+1244 LSCGTHTGSCGHVM

-1268 AMQLNFRQ
+1268 AMQLNSRQ

-1304 PIVPLQAQKI
+1304 PIIPLQTQKI
-1314 NSEDAEAVA
+1314 NSEDSEAVA
-1323 QILSLARWLEIVMV
+1323 QILTLARWLEIVMA
-1337 RISGYSVKKAKGE
+1337 RISGYIANTV
-1350 KQSLPPF
+1350 
-1357 TNKGTGNS
+1357 T
-1365 ALEFHSIL
+1365 
-1373 SFGVQSSAKYSSSI
+1373 SSSTEVVLAFLHRAKYSNSI
-1387 KEMLILFATTIYRV
+1387 KEMLVLFATTVYRV
-1401 GLKVAPNEADSRI
+1401 GLKVAPNEADPRI

-1432 LETEGKPLFGSLQNR
+1432 LEDEGKPLFGSLQNR

-1465 SPQLLIQKHLIRL
+1465 SPQNLIQKHLVRL
-1478 LGVLLPNFKGEDT
+1478 LAVLLPNLKMEDT
-1491 PSLLEVDMFHVLV
+1491 PCILDVDMFHILV
-1504 GAVLSFPSLYWEDAV
+1504 GAVLSFTSLYWEDAV
-1519 DLQPSSVSSAYNH
+1519 DLQPSSISSAYNH
-1532 LYLFHLTTL
+1532 LYLFHLVTM
-1541 AHIMQIVISS
+1541 AHITQILLTS
-1551 AAESPTAHSSDNSEE
+1551 AT
-1566 AQSAQSF
+1566 
-1573 CREVCQYTSGCFSQ
+1573 G
-1587 DIPGW
+1587 
-1592 LVWDC
+1592 
-1597 VKKGIMPYLRSA
+1597 KGISTFRFFQAFYPKGITPYLRCA
-1609 ALFFHYLLGVS
+1609 ALFFHYMLRVS
-1620 PPEELQQVSEEGQFK
+1620 PPEDLLLGKQK
-1635 ALCSYL
+1635 RALCSYL
-1641 SLPTNLFLLFHE
+1641 SLPTNLFLLFEE
-1653 YWDTVNPLLQRWC
+1653 YWGTVSPLLQRY
-1666 ADPVVLSCLKG
+1666 LMEMG
-1677 KSIAIRY
+1677 EY
-1684 PRKRNH
+1684 PRKRNN

-1710 PRSSDDEQKHPVL
+1710 PRSFDDERKHPVL
-1723 CLFCGAMLC
+1723 CLFCGTMLC

-1807 CQERY
+1807 CHERY

-1831 QETNQIFFGFNWQLL
+1831 QETSQIIFGFNWQLL

>member
-1 MVQFKC
+1 IP
-7 LQRSSMHVARRTAP
+7 LP
-21 TRAPRAGRSERPR
+21 TVP
-34 AGPCCGL
+34 
-41 PQEALPRPCAAA
+41 
-53 AARGAGPGL
+53 
-62 RAQRPVTAPAPS
+62 
-74 GAVTAPPAASLAL
+74 
-87 KMADGADRG
+87 
-96 PAVGAAGGRAPAQA
+96 
-110 PERAMWCDE
+110 WWDE
-119 RFDFQATFLQCLA
+119 RVDFQAAFLQQLA
-132 KHVPNIYSAEMDPL
+132 KYVPNIYSAEMDPL
-146 VEKQEE
+146 LEKQEE
-152 MVQAAILYPLECYL
+152 MAQKQIFDPLEWYL
-166 FGEDPDIFL
+166 FREDPDVCL
-175 EKLQQSGTSQLCGK
+175 EKLRQCGVSQLCGK
-189 VFKGGETT
+189 VFKSGETT
-197 YSCRDCAVDPTC
+197 YSCRDCAIDPTC
-209 VLCIDC
+209 VLCMDC
-215 FQNSIHKNHRYKMHS
+215 FQNSIHKNHRYKMHT

-243 AWKAGPLCTKHEP
+243 AWKTGPLCTNHDS
-256 GASGSPKENSE
+256 GAASATKNSE
-267 CQLNEEIMEHSR
+267 CQLNEELMAQAKKM
-279 RVFPSVIKYIVD
+279 FPSVLKYIVD
-291 MLIWEEEK
+291 MTIWEEEK
-299 ELPEELTISREKVDS
+299 ELPPVLMTREKTDH

-354 EGRRAVKAGH
+354 ENFWAFSR
-364 YASCQEA
+364 SNF
-371 KEEIKRH
+371 IFLFL
-378 SENVSQ
+378 
-384 RPLHVE
+384 P
-390 VLHADVMAHQKFA
+390 DF
-403 LRLGSWLNKLMS
+403 
-415 YSSDFRQIFCQIC
+415 YSSKHIIYFVPIFCQIC
-428 LKEEAGSEKPCF
+428 LKEEADSEKPCL
-440 ISKLMLWDARLHKGA
+440 ISMLMLWDAKLHKGA
-455 RKVLH
+455 RKILH

-472 YKKLFAVEF
+472 YKKLFAIEF
-481 VKYYKAL
+481 VKYYKTL

-495 DHDRVLSVTALSVQ
+495 DHERNISVTALSVQ

-525 VITTITET
+525 VITVITET

-550 QGYSQDKLN
+550 QGYSQDKLD
-559 RVYSVIYDLRYI
+559 RVYAVICDLKYI
-571 LVSKPTVWT
+571 LITKPTVWT
-580 DRLRERFLQGF
+580 DRLRVRFLEGF
-591 VSFLRI
+591 RSFLRI
-597 LTCMQGMEEIKR
+597 LTCMQGMEEIQR

-624 IAIQMQLK
+624 ITIQMQLK

-643 CDEELLLRSYR
+643 CDEDLLLEAYK
-654 ECHKAV
+654 ECHTAV
-660 MRCSTNGRSREKTVF
+660 MRCSTSSHSREKIVLQ
-675 HLCGHTLESRP
+675 LCGHTLESKR
-686 YRVSADPVSIHL
+686 YRVSVDPVSIHL
-698 PLSRTLAGLH
+698 PLSRMLADFYYIKSIDL
-708 VRLSKTGAISRL
+708 
-720 HEFVSPEEFQVE
+720 E

-785 IGASLMDPNQF
+785 IGASFMDPNLF
-796 LLLILQRYELADAFK
+796 LLLILQRYELVNAFK
-811 KIKPTKDQDLIK
+811 KIMPTKDQDLTK
-823 QYNVLIEEM
+823 QCNILIEEM
-832 LQILIYVVG
+832 LQVLIYVVG
-841 ERYVPGISNV
+841 ERYVPGVSSV
-851 TKEDVIMREII
+851 TKEEITMREII
-862 HLLCIEPMAHSAITK
+862 HLLCIDPMAHSAIAK

-889 ENVIDKVAT
+889 EKVINKVAV

-914 ECLKEFNMFF
+914 ECMKEFNMFF

-934 AEHTQKKR
+934 AEHRQKKR

-953 PPPPPDFSPAFSN
+953 PPPPPEFSPVFSN
-966 VVRILSCD
+966 VVKVLNCD
-974 VMMHILRTLLQRA
+974 IMMYILRTILQRA
-987 VELETHLWTEAM
+987 VQLETHLWTEAM

-1014 KQQLQKSPE
+1014 KQQLEKAPE

-1034 TRMGSSALNAVNVL
+1034 SRMGSSALNALNIL
-1048 MLLEKLKRVPQLEA
+1048 MLLEKLKSVPQLEA
-1062 QKDTVNWILQMFDMV
+1062 QKDMINWILQMFDTV

-1082 KSSLATVGATSG
+1082 KSSLATAATTSG
-1094 SEATKVDETQST
+1094 SETTKGDETPST

-1137 NFIETHKLLYEN
+1137 NFIETHKLLYEH
-1149 TLEAQGKDDAI
+1149 TQETQGREDSV
-1160 MEEESTSSAID
+1160 MEEESIPLAID
-1171 YSRIALGP
+1171 SSRIALGP
-1179 KRGPSVIEKEVL
+1179 KRGPSITEKEVL

-1196 QEEQEVKLESAA
+1196 QEEQEVRLESAA

-1223 NRSRI
+1223 HRGKT

-1235 QDPLFMHPD
+1235 LDPLFMDPD
-1244 LPCGTHTGSCGHVM
+1244 LSCGTHTGSCGHVM

-1268 AMQLNFRQ
+1268 AMQLNSRQ

-1304 PIVPLQAQKI
+1304 PIIPLQTQKI
-1314 NSEDAEAVA
+1314 NSEDSEAVA
-1323 QILSLARWLEIVMV
+1323 QILTLARWLEIVMA
-1337 RISGYSVKKAKGE
+1337 RISGYSAKNTKGE
-1350 KQSLPPF
+1350 TQNAPSLI
-1357 TNKGTGNS
+1357 NKGMGDFTS
-1365 ALEFHSIL
+1365 EFHSIL
-1373 SFGVQSSAKYSSSI
+1373 SFGVQPSAKYSNSI
-1387 KEMLILFATTIYRV
+1387 KEMLVLFATTVYRV
-1401 GLKVAPNEADSRI
+1401 GLKVAPNEADPRI

-1432 LETEGKPLFGSLQNR
+1432 LEDEGKPLFGSLQNR

-1465 SPQLLIQKHLIRL
+1465 SPQSLIQKHLVRL
-1478 LGVLLPNFKGEDT
+1478 LAVLLPNLKMEDT
-1491 PSLLEVDMFHVLV
+1491 PSILDVDMFHILV
-1504 GAVLSFPSLYWEDAV
+1504 GAVLSFPSLYWEDTV
-1519 DLQPSSVSSAYNH
+1519 DLQPSSISSAYNH
-1532 LYLFHLTTL
+1532 LYLFHLVTM
-1541 AHIMQIVISS
+1541 AHITQILLTS
-1551 AAESPTAHSSDNSEE
+1551 ATESPTAQSQDTSEE
-1566 AQSAQSF
+1566 AHTAESF
-1573 CREVCQYTSGCFSQ
+1573 CREVYQYTSGR

-1592 LVWDC
+1592 HLWDC
-1597 VKKGIMPYLRSA
+1597 VKKGITPYLRCA
-1609 ALFFHYLLGVS
+1609 ALFFHYMLRVP
-1620 PPEELQQVSEEGQFK
+1620 PPEDLLLVSEEGEFK

-1641 SLPTNLFLLFHE
+1641 SLPTNLFLLFEE
-1653 YWDTVNPLLQRWC
+1653 YWGTVNPLLQRWC
-1666 ADPVVLSCLKG
+1666 ADPAVLSFLKG
-1677 KSIAIRY
+1677 KNISLRY
-1684 PRKRNH
+1684 PRKRNN

-1710 PRSSDDEQKHPVL
+1710 PRSFDDEQKHPVL
-1723 CLFCGAMLC
+1723 CLFCGTMLC

-1768 ECKVVLIEGKTRGC
+1768 ACRVVLIEGKTRGC

-1796 PGLKRGNPLHL
+1796 PDLKRGNPLHL
-1807 CQERY
+1807 CHERY

-1831 QETNQIFFGFNWQLL
+1831 QETNQIIFGFNWHLL

>member
-1 MVQFKC
+1 
-7 LQRSSMHVARRTAP
+7 
-21 TRAPRAGRSERPR
+21 
-34 AGPCCGL
+34 
-41 PQEALPRPCAAA
+41 
-53 AARGAGPGL
+53 
-62 RAQRPVTAPAPS
+62 
-74 GAVTAPPAASLAL
+74 
-87 KMADGADRG
+87 
-96 PAVGAAGGRAPAQA
+96 
-110 PERAMWCDE
+110 
-119 RFDFQATFLQCLA
+119 
-132 KHVPNIYSAEMDPL
+132 IYSAEMDPL
-146 VEKQEE
+146 LEKQEE
-152 MVQAAILYPLECYL
+152 MVQAAIFYPLECYL
-166 FGEDPDIFL
+166 FGEDPDTFL
-175 EKLQQSGTSQLCGK
+175 EKLQQSGISQLCGK

-209 VLCIDC
+209 VLCMDC
-215 FQNSIHKNHRYKMHS
+215 FQNSIHRNHRYKMHS

-243 AWKAGPLCTKHEP
+243 AWKAGPVCTKHEP
-256 GASGSPKENSE
+256 GNSE
-267 CQLNEEIMEHSR
+267 CQLNEEVMEHSR
-279 RVFPSVIKYIVD
+279 RVFPSVVKYIVD

-299 ELPEELTISREKVDS
+299 ELPPELTIREKVDS

-415 YSSDFRQIFCQIC
+415 YSILFFKI
-428 LKEEAGSEKPCF
+428 LKYWF
-440 ISKLMLWDARLHKGA
+440 FTGA

-460 ELIFSSFFMEME
+460 ELIFSSFFMEMD
-472 YKKLFAVEF
+472 YKKHFAVEF
-481 VKYYKAL
+481 VKYYKTL

-509 MFTVPT
+509 IFTVPT

-525 VITTITET
+525 VITIITET

-559 RVYSVIYDLRYI
+559 RVYAVIYDLRYVLI
-571 LVSKPTVWT
+571 SKPTVWT
-580 DRLRERFLQGF
+580 NRLRERFLEGF

-643 CDEELLLRSYR
+643 CDEELLLRAYK

-686 YRVSADPVSIHL
+686 YRVSSDPVSIHL

-708 VRLSKTGAISRL
+708 VQLSKTGTISRL

-785 IGASLMDPNQF
+785 IGASLMDPNHF
-796 LLLILQRYELADAFK
+796 LLLLLQRYELADAFK
-811 KIKPTKDQDLIK
+811 KIKLTKDQDLIK
-823 QYNVLIEEM
+823 QCNVLIEEM
-832 LQILIYVVG
+832 LQIIIYVVG
-841 ERYVPGISNV
+841 ERYVPGVSNV

-909 YELKD
+909 YELRD

-953 PPPPPDFSPAFSN
+953 PPPPPDFCPAFSN
-966 VVRILSCD
+966 VVRILNCD
-974 VMMHILRTLLQRA
+974 VMMHILRTILQRA

-999 IQMVLHLLSLGLLEE
+999 IQMVWLVLVFPPWLLTGFFSSLNAFAFFVKG
-1014 KQQLQKSPE
+1014 
-1023 EEVTFDFYHKA
+1023 
-1034 TRMGSSALNAVNVL
+1034 MGSSALNAVNVL

-1062 QKDTVNWILQMFDMV
+1062 QKDTVIWILQVHNGEISMTG
-1077 KRLRE
+1077 KN
-1082 KSSLATVGATSG
+1082 
-1094 SEATKVDETQST
+1094 
-1106 QDKEKAERKRKAE
+1106 KEKAERKRKAE

-1149 TLEAQGKDDAI
+1149 TLEAQGKEDAI
-1160 MEEESTSSAID
+1160 MEEESISSAID

-1179 KRGPSVIEKEVL
+1179 KRGPSIAEKEVL

-1228 LELSGDT
+1228 LELSG
-1235 QDPLFMHPD
+1235 DPLFMHPD

-1314 NSEDAEAVA
+1314 N
-1323 QILSLARWLEIVMV
+1323 R
-1337 RISGYSVKKAKGE
+1337 
-1350 KQSLPPF
+1350 
-1357 TNKGTGNS
+1357 
-1365 ALEFHSIL
+1365 
-1373 SFGVQSSAKYSSSI
+1373 AKYSSSI

-1401 GLKVAPNEADSRI
+1401 GLKVAPNEADYRI

-1424 TIQCIENL
+1424 TIQSIA
-1432 LETEGKPLFGSLQNR
+1432 GKPE
-1447 QHSGLKALVQ
+1447 
-1457 FAAAQRTT
+1457 
-1465 SPQLLIQKHLIRL
+1465 LLNGRRMRIL
-1478 LGVLLPNFKGEDT
+1478 
-1491 PSLLEVDMFHVLV
+1491 
-1504 GAVLSFPSLYWEDAV
+1504 VLSELFSNTEMFQQSLF
-1519 DLQPSSVSSAYNH
+1519 S
-1532 LYLFHLTTL
+1532 
-1541 AHIMQIVISS
+1541 ISY
-1551 AAESPTAHSSDNSEE
+1551 A
-1566 AQSAQSF
+1566 
-1573 CREVCQYTSGCFSQ
+1573 
-1587 DIPGW
+1587 
-1592 LVWDC
+1592 
-1597 VKKGIMPYLRSA
+1597 
-1609 ALFFHYLLGVS
+1609 
-1620 PPEELQQVSEEGQFK
+1620 VSEEGQFK

-1641 SLPTNLFLLFHE
+1641 SLPTNLFLLFQE
-1653 YWDTVNPLLQRWC
+1653 TCFCVMMTLWEL
-1666 ADPVVLSCLKG
+1666 
-1677 KSIAIRY
+1677 Y
-1684 PRKRNH
+1684 PRKRNS

-1807 CQERY
+1807 CRERY

>member
-1 MVQFKC
+1 
-7 LQRSSMHVARRTAP
+7 
-21 TRAPRAGRSERPR
+21 
-34 AGPCCGL
+34 
-41 PQEALPRPCAAA
+41 
-53 AARGAGPGL
+53 
-62 RAQRPVTAPAPS
+62 
-74 GAVTAPPAASLAL
+74 
-87 KMADGADRG
+87 MADGADGG
-96 PAVGAAGGRAPAQA
+96 PGVAGGRLPAHPQ
-110 PERAMWCDE
+110 WCDE
-119 RFDFQATFLQCLA
+119 RFNFQAMFLKCLA

-146 VEKQEE
+146 LEKQEE

-166 FGEDPDIFL
+166 FGEDPDTFL
-175 EKLQQSGTSQLCGK
+175 KKLQQGGTSQLCGK

-209 VLCIDC
+209 VLCMDC

-256 GASGSPKENSE
+256 GASGSAKENSE
-267 CQLNEEIMEHSR
+267 WQLNEEILERSR

-291 MLIWEEEK
+291 MLIWEEAK
-299 ELPEELTISREKVDS
+299 ELPLELTISREKVDS

-415 YSSDFRQIFCQIC
+415 YSSDFRQIFCQIS

-440 ISKLMLWDARLHKGA
+440 ISKLMLWDAKLHKGA

-481 VKYYKAL
+481 VKYYKTL

-559 RVYSVIYDLRYI
+559 RVYAVIYDLRYV
-571 LVSKPTVWT
+571 LVSKPALWT
-580 DRLRERFLQGF
+580 DRLREQFLEGF

-643 CDEELLLRSYR
+643 SDEELLLRAYR

-660 MRCSTNGRSREKTVF
+660 MRCSTNSRSRDKTVF

-708 VRLSKTGAISRL
+708 VRLSKIGAISRL

-732 LLVEYP
+732 LLIEYP

-785 IGASLMDPNQF
+785 MGASLMDPNQF
-796 LLLILQRYELADAFK
+796 LLLMIQRYELADAFK

-841 ERYVPGISNV
+841 ERYVPGVSNV

-862 HLLCIEPMAHSAITK
+862 HLLCIEPMAHSAIAK

-914 ECLKEFNMFF
+914 ECLKEFNIFF

-966 VVRILSCD
+966 VVRILNCD
-974 VMMHILRTLLQRA
+974 IMMHILRTILQRA

-999 IQMVLHLLSLGLLEE
+999 IQMALHLLSLGLLEE
-1014 KQQLQKSPE
+1014 KQQLQKSLE

-1034 TRMGSSALNAVNVL
+1034 TRMGSSALNAVSVL

-1062 QKDTVNWILQMFDMV
+1062 QKDTVSWILQMFETV

-1082 KSSLATVGATSG
+1082 KSSLTTVAATSG
-1094 SEATKVDETQST
+1094 SEAIKGDETQST

-1149 TLEAQGKDDAI
+1149 TLEAQGKEDTI
-1160 MEEESTSSAID
+1160 MEDESMSSAID

-1179 KRGPSVIEKEVL
+1179 KRGPSVSEKEVL

-1235 QDPLFMHPD
+1235 LDPLFMHPD

-1258 HAACWQKYFE
+1258 HAVCWQKYFE

-1304 PIVPLQAQKI
+1304 PIVPLQVQKI
-1314 NSEDAEAVA
+1314 NSEDAEAVS
-1323 QILSLARWLEIVMV
+1323 QILSLARWLEIIIV
-1337 RISGYSVKKAKGE
+1337 RISGYSVKNAKGE
-1350 KQSLPPF
+1350 KQNLPAF
-1357 TNKGTGNS
+1357 TNKGVGNS

-1401 GLKVAPNEADSRI
+1401 GLKVAPNETDYRI
-1414 PMMTWSTCAF
+1414 PVMTWSTCAF

-1432 LETEGKPLFGSLQNR
+1432 LETESKPLFGSLRNR

-1465 SPQLLIQKHLIRL
+1465 SPQVLIQKHLIRL
-1478 LGVLLPNFKGEDT
+1478 LGVLLPDFKAEDT

-1504 GAVLSFPSLYWEDAV
+1504 GVVLSFPSLYWEDTV
-1519 DLQPSSVSSAYNH
+1519 DLQPSSISSAYNH

-1541 AHIMQIVISS
+1541 AHITQIVVSS
-1551 AAESPTAHSSDNSEE
+1551 ARESPTARSPDNSEE
-1566 AQSAQSF
+1566 ARSAESF
-1573 CREVCQYTSGCFSQ
+1573 CREVYQYTCGCFNQ

-1592 LVWDC
+1592 HVWDR
-1597 VKKGIMPYLRSA
+1597 VKKGIMPYLRCA

-1620 PPEELQQVSEEGQFK
+1620 PPEELLQVSEEGQFK
-1635 ALCSYL
+1635 ALCNYL
-1641 SLPTNLFLLFHE
+1641 SLPTNLFLLFQE

-1666 ADPVVLSCLKG
+1666 ADPVVLSCFKG
-1677 KSIAIRY
+1677 KSVAIRY
-1684 PRKRNH
+1684 PRKRNS

-1796 PGLKRGNPLHL
+1796 PGLKRGNPLQL
-1807 CQERY
+1807 CRERY
-1812 RKLHL
+1812 WKLHL